1 MIKIAFTEYRFA
13 LSAERAVIY
22 HVKVD
27 VFSARQREGIFTWLG
42 ATATNGST
50 EMSFVVTAALLHGR
64 FASRVR
70 KLQCYQQKAVIFERS
85 YQLHVYP

>member
-27 VFSARQREGIFTWLG
+27 VFSARQREGIFTWLW

-50 EMSFVVTAALLHGR
+50 EMSFVVTAALVTRSVCQPSEKIAMLSAKGR
-64 FASRVR
+64 NF
-70 KLQCYQQKAVIFERS
+70 
-85 YQLHVYP
+85 